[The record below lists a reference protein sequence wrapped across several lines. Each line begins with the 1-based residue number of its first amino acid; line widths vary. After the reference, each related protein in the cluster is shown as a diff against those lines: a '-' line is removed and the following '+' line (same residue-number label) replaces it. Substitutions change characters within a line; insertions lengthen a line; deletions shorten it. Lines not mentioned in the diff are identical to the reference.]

1 MFVFTSMLITA
12 TWFLSRLLWD
22 FVLRPGWRHEPAR
35 ARRRFVCITV
45 TGVLVAAAGFGF
57 IISTFY
63 GWLPGIIAGA
73 CLVPV
78 YLFMAFVLRMLL
90 KDFSVDVDR
99 Q

>member
-1 MFVFTSMLITA
+1 MFVFTSMLIAA

-22 FVLRPGWRHEPAR
+22 HVLRRSWRNDPAR
-35 ARRRFVCITV
+35 ARRRFIAITV
-45 TGVLVAAAGFGF
+45 SGVIVAAVGFGF

-73 CLVPV
+73 CLVPI

-90 KDFSVDVDR
+90 KDFDVDVDR

>member
-1 MFVFTSMLITA
+1 MLIAA

-22 FVLRPGWRHEPAR
+22 HLLRPSWRHDPAR
-35 ARRRFVCITV
+35 ARRRFVAITV
-45 TGVLVAAAGFGF
+45 SGVLVAAAGFGC

-63 GWLPGIIAGA
+63 GWLPGVIAGA
-73 CLVPV
+73 CLIPI

-90 KDFSVDVDR
+90 KDFDVDVDR